1 MWRRAVSTILVS
13 TAASGG
19 AVAQT
24 PAQRFNK
31 PPANVNDALT
41 ARAREFYQDHV
52 DGKYRK
58 AEALVAADS
67 KDGFYAA
74 TKPALQSFI
83 ISDISYSEKYTKAK
97 VTVVGKMM
105 MTFLGM
111 AGPQLMDVPFP
122 SYWKLEHGKWVWY
135 IYQDASRM
143 TPFGK
148 ANGKTGGAE
157 ANDPSQAFA
166 SAPNLEMVLNGV
178 KADRKTVTLGKV
190 AGVKD
195 SVTLTNQLAGAVTL
209 AFDQDDYAGLNVKME
224 PKVLKQGE
232 KAVLSI
238 ETGAAKDYVNRVVR
252 VMVKPSNQ
260 TIDIMVRFE

>member
-1 MWRRAVSTILVS
+1 MWRRTVSTILVS
-13 TAASGG
+13 TAAGGG

-24 PAQRFNK
+24 AASRFDK
-31 PPANVNDALT
+31 PPANVSDALQ
-41 ARAREFYQDHV
+41 ARAKEFYQDHV

-58 AEALVAADS
+58 AESLVALDS

-74 TKPALQSFI
+74 TKPALLSFS

-135 IYQDASRM
+135 IHQEANRM

-148 ANGKTGGAE
+148 ASGKTGGGDS
-157 ANDPSQAFA
+157 NDPSQAFA

-178 KADRKTVTLGKV
+178 KADKKTVTLGKV

-195 SVTLTNQLAGAVTL
+195 TVTLTNQLAGAVTL
-209 AFDQDDYAGLNVKME
+209 AFDQEEYAGLNVKLE

-232 KAVLSI
+232 KASLSI
-238 ETGAAKDYVNRVVR
+238 ETGTAKDYVNRVVR

-260 TIDIMVRFE
+260 MIDIMVRFE